1 MAAES
6 NRQPGIS
13 SVYYRREQSS
23 VGEDGRL
30 CCAIRECIK
39 TGWERMRFKRI
50 NVDTVRCIVSETEL
64 IENGLQMDDFLQN
77 DGKTEEFL
85 RKIVSMAEEE
95 VGFKVQGGPLSV
107 QVAVLPEHLLAL
119 TFSERPDSNIL
130 NILQN
135 LKSAVDSLSGMGNRI
150 GENAEEEQEEQDPD
164 TLVEGCD
171 KRLYILE
178 FKDMDQ
184 IISYAKSIVLEEPV
198 VSSVYRIREHKMSS
212 YYLLI
217 ERNGLGD
224 KEICRVISA
233 SVEFMKQASSDMHKA
248 AYLAE
253 HGTCVLQKDALEVLQ
268 KL

>member
-1 MAAES
+1 M
-6 NRQPGIS
+6 
-13 SVYYRREQSS
+13 
-23 VGEDGRL
+23 
-30 CCAIRECIK
+30 
-39 TGWERMRFKRI
+39 
-50 NVDTVRCIVSETEL
+50 DTVRCIVSETEL

-77 DGKTEEFL
+77 DGKTEDFL

-119 TFSERPDSNIL
+119 TFSERPDNNIL

-135 LKSAVDSLSGMGNRI
+135 LKSAVDSLSGMSNRSEEN
-150 GENAEEEQEEQDPD
+150 GEDSDAGDD

-171 KRLYILE
+171 RRLYILE
-178 FKDMDQ
+178 FPNMDQ
-184 IISYAKSIVLEEPV
+184 IITYAKSIVLEEPV
-198 VSSVYRIREHKMSS
+198 VSSVFRMQERGASN

-233 SVEFMKQASSDMHKA
+233 SVEFMKDASSDLHKA

-253 HGTCVLQKDALEVLQ
+253 HGTCVLKKDALEILQ

>member
-1 MAAES
+1 
-6 NRQPGIS
+6 
-13 SVYYRREQSS
+13 
-23 VGEDGRL
+23 
-30 CCAIRECIK
+30 
-39 TGWERMRFKRI
+39 MRFKRI

-130 NILQN
+130 NLLQN
-135 LKSAVDSLSGMGNRI
+135 LKSAVDSLSGMGNKP
-150 GENAEEEQEEQDPD
+150 AEVAQDTQDSD

-178 FKDMDQ
+178 FPNMDQ
-184 IISYAKSIVLEEPV
+184 IITYAKSIVLEEPV
-198 VSSVYRIREHKMSS
+198 VSSVFRMQERGASN

-233 SVEFMKQASSDMHKA
+233 SVEFMKDASADMHKA

-253 HGTCVLQKDALEVLQ
+253 HGTCVLRKDALEILQ

>member
-1 MAAES
+1 M
-6 NRQPGIS
+6 
-13 SVYYRREQSS
+13 
-23 VGEDGRL
+23 
-30 CCAIRECIK
+30 
-39 TGWERMRFKRI
+39 
-50 NVDTVRCIVSETEL
+50 DTVRCIVSETEL
-64 IENGLQMDDFLQN
+64 NENGLQMDDFLQN

-130 NILQN
+130 SILQN
-135 LKSAVDSLSGMGNRI
+135 LKSAVDSLSGLGSSADEDM
-150 GENAEEEQEEQDPD
+150 QESQPQEDRD
-164 TLVEGCD
+164 TLVEGFD
-171 KRLYILE
+171 KRLYILG
-178 FKDMDQ
+178 FQNMDQ
-184 IISYAKSIVLEEPV
+184 IITYAKSIVLEEPV
-198 VSSVYRIREHKMSS
+198 VSSVFRLNERGTAN
-212 YYLLI
+212 YYLMI

-233 SVEFMKQASSDMHKA
+233 SVEFMEDASADVHKA

-253 HGTCVLQKDALEVLQ
+253 HGTCVLQKDALEILQ

>member
-1 MAAES
+1 
-6 NRQPGIS
+6 
-13 SVYYRREQSS
+13 
-23 VGEDGRL
+23 
-30 CCAIRECIK
+30 
-39 TGWERMRFKRI
+39 MRFKRI

-130 NILQN
+130 NLLQN
-135 LKSAVDSLSGMGNRI
+135 LKSAVDSLSGIGNKP
-150 GENAEEEQEEQDPD
+150 EEVEQDTQDSD

-178 FKDMDQ
+178 FPNMDQ
-184 IISYAKSIVLEEPV
+184 IITYAKSIVLEEPV
-198 VSSVYRIREHKMSS
+198 VSSVFRMQERGASN

-233 SVEFMKQASSDMHKA
+233 SVEFMKDASADMHKA

-253 HGTCVLQKDALEVLQ
+253 HGTCVLRKDALEILQ

>member
-1 MAAES
+1 M
-6 NRQPGIS
+6 
-13 SVYYRREQSS
+13 
-23 VGEDGRL
+23 
-30 CCAIRECIK
+30 
-39 TGWERMRFKRI
+39 
-50 NVDTVRCIVSETEL
+50 
-64 IENGLQMDDFLQN
+64 QN

-130 NILQN
+130 NLLQN
-135 LKSAVDSLSGMGNRI
+135 LKSAVDSLSGMGNKP
-150 GENAEEEQEEQDPD
+150 EEVEQDTQDSD

-178 FKDMDQ
+178 FPNMDQ
-184 IISYAKSIVLEEPV
+184 IITYAKSIVLEEPV
-198 VSSVYRIREHKMSS
+198 VSSVFRMQERGASN

-233 SVEFMKQASSDMHKA
+233 SVEFMKDASADMHKA

-253 HGTCVLQKDALEVLQ
+253 HGTCVLRKDALEILQ

>member
-1 MAAES
+1 
-6 NRQPGIS
+6 
-13 SVYYRREQSS
+13 
-23 VGEDGRL
+23 
-30 CCAIRECIK
+30 
-39 TGWERMRFKRI
+39 MRFKRI
-50 NVDTVRCIVSETEL
+50 NMDTVRCIVSETEL
-64 IENGLQMDDFLQN
+64 MENGLQMDDFLQN

-130 NILQN
+130 SLLQN
-135 LKSAVDSLSGMGNRI
+135 LKSAVDSLSGMGNKL
-150 GENAEEEQEEQDPD
+150 GEDEEGSDAGESD

-171 KRLYILE
+171 QRLYILE
-178 FKDMDQ
+178 FPNMDQ
-184 IISYAKSIVLEEPV
+184 IITYAKSIVLEEPV
-198 VSSVYRIREHKMSS
+198 VSSVFRLQKRGASS

-233 SVEFMKQASSDMHKA
+233 SVEFMKDASADMHKA

-253 HGTCVLQKDALEVLQ
+253 HGTCVLRKDALEVLQ

>member
-1 MAAES
+1 
-6 NRQPGIS
+6 
-13 SVYYRREQSS
+13 
-23 VGEDGRL
+23 
-30 CCAIRECIK
+30 
-39 TGWERMRFKRI
+39 MRFKRI
-50 NVDTVRCIVSETEL
+50 NMDTVRCIVSETEL

-77 DGKTEEFL
+77 DGKTEDFL

-135 LKSAVDSLSGMGNRI
+135 LKSAVDSLSGISNRS
-150 GENAEEEQEEQDPD
+150 GENEEDSDAGDQD
-164 TLVEGCD
+164 TLVESCD
-171 KRLYILE
+171 RRLYILE
-178 FKDMDQ
+178 FPNMDQ
-184 IISYAKSIVLEEPV
+184 IITYAKSIVLEEPV
-198 VSSVYRIREHKMSS
+198 VSSVFRMQEHGSS
-212 YYLLI
+212 NYYLLI

-233 SVEFMKQASSDMHKA
+233 SVEFMRDASSDMHKA

-253 HGTCVLQKDALEVLQ
+253 HGTCVLRKDALEILQ

>member
-1 MAAES
+1 
-6 NRQPGIS
+6 
-13 SVYYRREQSS
+13 
-23 VGEDGRL
+23 
-30 CCAIRECIK
+30 
-39 TGWERMRFKRI
+39 MRFKRI

-130 NILQN
+130 NLLQN
-135 LKSAVDSLSGMGNRI
+135 LKSAVDSLSGMGNKP
-150 GENAEEEQEEQDPD
+150 EEVEQDTQDSD

-178 FKDMDQ
+178 FPNMDQ
-184 IISYAKSIVLEEPV
+184 IITYAKSIVLEEPI
-198 VSSVYRIREHKMSS
+198 VSSVFRMQERGASN

-233 SVEFMKQASSDMHKA
+233 SVEFMKDASADMHKA

-253 HGTCVLQKDALEVLQ
+253 HGTCVLRKDALEILQ

>member
-1 MAAES
+1 M
-6 NRQPGIS
+6 
-13 SVYYRREQSS
+13 
-23 VGEDGRL
+23 
-30 CCAIRECIK
+30 K
-39 TGWERMRFKRI
+39 FKRI

-64 IENGLQMDDFLQN
+64 NENGLQMDDFLQN

-130 NILQN
+130 SLLQN
-135 LKSAVDSLSGMGNRI
+135 LKSAVDSLSGMGNKL
-150 GENAEEEQEEQDPD
+150 GEDEKESDAGESD

-171 KRLYILE
+171 QRLYILE
-178 FKDMDQ
+178 FPNMDQ
-184 IISYAKSIVLEEPV
+184 IITYAKSIVLEEPV
-198 VSSVYRIREHKMSS
+198 VSSVFRLQERGASS

-233 SVEFMKQASSDMHKA
+233 SVEFMKDASADMHKA

-253 HGTCVLQKDALEVLQ
+253 HGTCVLRKDALEVLQ